1 MLQLRAAF
9 GICGLWF
16 VLAAVSASALDAHTP
31 LAQYGYQSWQTDTGL
46 PQNTVHAIVQGRDG
60 FLWIATEG
68 GLVRFDGVE
77 FRAYTRANTPGLH
90 PIRADSSAMGTPAL
104 HPIRAD
110 SSAMGTPGLPSDLVD
125 DLMEGHDGAL
135 WISTS
140 GGLARMRGGRVEA
153 FGPAQGVPAT
163 QVWRTFEDR
172 RGTVWALT
180 AAGLFRIEGER
191 AERVPLDAALT
202 EDSRMVEGPEG
213 SLHPVA
219 PTAGAPGAPGSLWLG
234 TADGLMRGG
243 KGGFHPLGDAGEIV
257 ALATDAEGRGWAAT
271 RSALEMCAAGG
282 DCHHVALPSP
292 ANVVHAVARDRRGQ
306 MWIGTDAGLFVVTN
320 RIESVGV
327 AGRVDFLYCDRAG
340 VIWAGTAH
348 GRMRI
353 APEGGV
359 ESLRGGEVFLS
370 AAEDREGDLWLGTES
385 GGLAVLRDRKFSTL
399 TADEGLTDEYVLA
412 LAQDRA
418 GAVWAGTRGG
428 GLNVYRDGKFRALTT
443 AQGLTS
449 NVVLAVAAAPDGDV
463 WAGTP
468 DGLDLIRGNQ
478 VRVFT
483 TADGLA
489 DDFVRSLYVGARGEL
504 WIGTRRGL
512 SRYEGGRFTTWTA
525 MDGLGSDL
533 IGAMAED
540 RDGALWIG
548 TLGGLSR
555 FRDGRFTNFTTK
567 DGLSSNV
574 VTALYEDREGTLWIG
589 TNDGGLNRR
598 RADRIVSLAQKQLPQ
613 RVIGILEDA
622 SGYLWISSNTGI
634 YRVSRD
640 ALNREA
646 DGGAAAEAMRFGV
659 ADGMRISECSSGG
672 HPAAVRLSDHPTA
685 PTTGASGAPGD
696 GSLWFATLK
705 GIARVDPEHMPVNRV
720 PPQVAIERVSVDDA
734 PQGSIE
740 DLTVAP
746 GHSHYEF
753 DYAGLSFVAP
763 QKVEYRYQLEGFDRG
778 WVDVGTRRAAYYTNL
793 PHGRYRFRV
802 IARNNDGVWSGA
814 AATAALTIEPHYYQT
829 AWFRLLLLAAIA
841 GLAYAAWRR
850 RLLRVEREFQ
860 AVLGERTRIAREIHD
875 TLAQGFV
882 AVSVHLELVAQL
894 MRNSVDAAREQLERA
909 QALVRSSL
917 DDARTSIWELRSQG
931 AEREGE
937 REDLAVR
944 ILKMA
949 EETVARAR
957 THHAGVAGTRV
968 QMHVAGTNHPLD
980 EDAERELTRIARE
993 AVTNAV
999 RHGDPENIVL
1009 RLEFEGSMFGME
1021 IRDDGRG
1028 FAGTPPDGATG
1039 HFGLTGMRE
1048 RASAI
1053 GATLTVESGAG
1064 RGTTVRVALALSDAR
1079 AGETEKN
1086 T

>member
-1 MLQLRAAF
+1 
-9 GICGLWF
+9 
-16 VLAAVSASALDAHTP
+16 

-77 FRAYTRANTPGLH
+77 FRAYTRANTPQ
-90 PIRADSSAMGTPAL
+90 M
-104 HPIRAD
+104 
-110 SSAMGTPGLPSDLVD
+110 PSDLVD
-125 DLMEGHDGAL
+125 ALMEDRDGVL

-140 GGLARMRGGRVEA
+140 GGLARMRGGKVEA
-153 FGPAQGVPAT
+153 FGPALGVPAT
-163 QVWRTFEDR
+163 QVWRTLEDA
-172 RGTVWALT
+172 RGNVWALT
-180 AAGLFRIEGER
+180 GAGLFRIEGER
-191 AERVPLDAALT
+191 AVRVSLDVALT
-202 EDSRMVEGPEG
+202 ENSRMVEGRD
-213 SLHPVA
+213 
-219 PTAGAPGAPGSLWLG
+219 GALWVG
-234 TADGLMRGG
+234 TAEGLMRAGADGFFRAAGTSGEVLALVTDGAGAAWAGSRSGLEECWATGCRNYVVPGG
-243 KGGFHPLGDAGEIV
+243 GEVEAVAMDGFGGIWVG
-257 ALATDAEGRGWAAT
+257 TDTGLFK
-271 RSALEMCAAGG
+271 ALEGELRKMPAVPGG
-282 DCHHVALPSP
+282 
-292 ANVVHAVARDRRGQ
+292 
-306 MWIGTDAGLFVVTN
+306 
-320 RIESVGV
+320 VGFIY
-327 AGRVDFLYCDRAG
+327 GDRAG
-340 VIWAGTAH
+340 MIWAGTARGLIRIGLH
-348 GRMRI
+348 GD
-353 APEGGV
+353 V
-359 ESLRGGEVFLS
+359 ESLKGGEVFLS
-370 AAEDREGDLWLGTES
+370 AADDREGDLWLGTES

-399 TADEGLTDEYVLA
+399 TADDGLTDEYVLA

-428 GLNVYRDGKFRALTT
+428 GLNVYRNGKFKALTT

-449 NVVLAVAAAPDGDV
+449 NVVLTVAGAPNGDV

-512 SRYEGGRFTTWTA
+512 SRYDGGKFTTWTA

-540 RDGALWIG
+540 RDGSLWIG

-555 FRDGRFTNFTTK
+555 FRGGRFTNFTTK

-574 VTALYEDREGTLWIG
+574 VTSLYEDREGVLWIG

-598 RADRIVSLAQKQLPQ
+598 QGDRIVSVGRKQLPQ
-613 RVIGILEDA
+613 RVIGILEDG

-672 HPAAVRLSDHPTA
+672 HPAAVRLSEHPTA

-696 GSLWFATLK
+696 GVLWFATLK

-720 PPQVAIERVSVDDA
+720 APQVAIERVSVDDA
-734 PQGSIE
+734 PQESVE

-763 QKVEYRYQLEGFDRG
+763 QKVEYRYQLMGFDRD
-778 WVDVGTRRAAYYTNL
+778 WVDAGTRRVAYYTNL
-793 PHGRYRFRV
+793 PHGHYTFRV
-802 IARNNDGVWSGA
+802 MARNNDGVWSEA
-814 AATAALTIEPHYYQT
+814 AATADLTVEPHIYQT
-829 AWFRLLLLAAIA
+829 VWFRLLMLAALGA
-841 GLAYAAWRR
+841 LVYAAWRR

-894 MRNSVDAAREQLERA
+894 MRNSAEAAKEQLERA

-917 DDARTSIWELRSQG
+917 EDARTSIWELRSQG
-931 AEREGE
+931 GE
-937 REDLAVR
+937 REDLAAR

-949 EETVARAR
+949 EEVTGRAHARA
-957 THHAGVAGTRV
+957 RV
-968 QMHVAGTNHPLD
+968 QMHVTGTNHPLD
-980 EDAERELTRIARE
+980 EDVERELTRIARE
-993 AVTNAV
+993 AVANAV
-999 RHGDPENIVL
+999 RHGDPENIVV

-1028 FAGTPPDGATG
+1028 FAGAPPDGSSG

-1048 RASAI
+1048 RADAI
-1053 GATLTVESGAG
+1053 GATLTVESSPGAG
-1064 RGTTVRVALALSDAR
+1064 TTARLELSLSR
-1079 AGETEKN
+1079 ETEKQ